1 VGDVVGVVV
10 GLVVALA
17 VVIWPWVAAASVG
30 GFDQAVWQAVGR
42 SKPVWFGAVLL
53 VPLVGGRVLA
63 GGASRTAGG
72 GGRAHASR
80 GSPRKRVRARVNV
93 WAHGQPA
100 GRVQVARLGGAG
112 QPPGEGQQA
121 AA

>member
-1 VGDVVGVVV
+1 VGDVVGEVV

-53 VPLVGGRVLA
+53 VPLVGVVYWLVVRPELRAAAAELTPA
-63 GGASRTAGG
+63 GAVPGG
-72 GGRAHASR
+72 GSG
-80 GSPRKRVRARVNV
+80 
-93 WAHGQPA
+93 
-100 GRVQVARLGGAG
+100 
-112 QPPGEGQQA
+112 PG
-121 AA
+121 

>member
-1 VGDVVGVVV
+1 MGDVVGVVV

-53 VPLVGGRVLA
+53 APLVGVVYWLVVRPELRRAARELRPA
-63 GGASRTAGG
+63 GAVPGG
-72 GGRAHASR
+72 G
-80 GSPRKRVRARVNV
+80 
-93 WAHGQPA
+93 
-100 GRVQVARLGGAG
+100 
-112 QPPGEGQQA
+112 PGPG
-121 AA
+121 